1 MKEVRR
7 YSEAF
12 KLQVLRE
19 LEEGKY
25 PSVSV
30 VARTYGIRGSLTV
43 SNWIRKYGKTHLMN
57 KVIRVE
63 TPKEIDEIKEMRKR
77 VRALEEAL
85 SDAHL
90 ELKLEK
96 AYTRIACREAGIED
110 VDAFKKKHAGK
121 RQMMWPTLRQKRS
134 CPM

>member
-1 MKEVRR
+1 MREVRR

-25 PSVSV
+25 ASISQL
-30 VARTYGIRGSLTV
+30 ARAYNIRGRWTIQQWV
-43 SNWIRKYGKTHLMN
+43 RKCGKTHLLS
-57 KVIRVE
+57 KVVRVE
-63 TPKEIDEIKEMRKR
+63 TLKERDEMKEMRKR

-90 ELKLEK
+90 DLKLEK
-96 AYTRIACREAGIED
+96 AYTKIACREAGIDD
-110 VDAFKKKHAGK
+110 VEAFKKKYGGK
-121 RQMMWPTLRQKRS
+121 Q
-134 CPM
+134 

>member
-1 MKEVRR
+1 MREWRR

-19 LEEGKY
+19 LEEGKF
-25 PSVSV
+25 PSACA
-30 VARTYGIRGSLTV
+30 VARAYDIRGGWTIHK
-43 SNWIRKYGKTHLMN
+43 WIRRYGKTHLLS

-63 TPKEIDEIKEMRKR
+63 TPKERDQMKEMRKR

-96 AYTRIACREAGIED
+96 AYTKIACREAGIDD
-110 VDAFKKKHAGK
+110 VEAFKKKHVGK
-121 RQMMWPTLRQKRS
+121 P
-134 CPM
+134 

>member
-1 MKEVRR
+1 MIEIRR

-12 KLQVLRE
+12 RLQVLRE
-19 LEEGKY
+19 LEEGKFA
-25 PSVSV
+25 SVCQA
-30 VARTYGIRGSLTV
+30 ARAYDIRGGPTIHK
-43 SNWIRKYGKTHLMN
+43 WILRYGKTHLLS

-63 TPKEIDEIKEMRKR
+63 TPKERDEMKEMRKR

-96 AYTRIACREAGIED
+96 AYTKIACREAGIAD
-110 VDAFKKKHAGK
+110 VEAFKKKHVGK
-121 RQMMWPTLRQKRS
+121 L
-134 CPM
+134 